1 MDSFFGIGSLELL
14 VILLLAGILLGPQ
27 RIRHVAKWLGKTT
40 AQLQAVARTFARQ
53 LNAEL
58 DAADSGGEL
67 RATMDE
73 LQDLR
78 RQVAELRREVIS
90 VGERPL
96 QESTKAMRE
105 VQDALKPGENSIQ
118 PPRSSGASQDE
129 ARPVAGSQTLPKPL
143 HVPDDPD
150 V

>member
-40 AQLQAVARTFARQ
+40 AQLQAIARTFARQ

-58 DAADSGGEL
+58 DAADKGGDL

-78 RQVAELRREVIS
+78 RQVAELRREVVS
-90 VGERPL
+90 VAERPL
-96 QESTKAMRE
+96 NESANSVQEAQE
-105 VQDALKPGENSIQ
+105 ALSVRPTTVNSIQ
-118 PPRSSGASQDE
+118 PPRNGPTPDAPTPSQ
-129 ARPVAGSQTLPKPL
+129 ALPTLR

-150 V
+150 E

>member
-27 RIRHVAKWLGKTT
+27 RIRHVATWLGKTT
-40 AQLQAVARTFARQ
+40 AQLQAVARTFSRQ

-58 DAADSGGEL
+58 DAVDSGGEL

-78 RQVAELRREVIS
+78 RQVADLRREVLS
-90 VGERPL
+90 VAERPL
-96 QESTKAMRE
+96 NETAKSVHEAQELLSGQPPTA
-105 VQDALKPGENSIQ
+105 NSIL
-118 PPRSSGASQDE
+118 PPKANGGTANAPGSSQA
-129 ARPVAGSQTLPKPL
+129 LPSL
-143 HVPDDPD
+143 RHVPDDPD
-150 V
+150 E